1 MSKKNIELTIEEFA
15 SPLVEGLGYEL
26 VDIEFIKESGE
37 WYLRFYIDSDNSDG
51 INIDD
56 CTTVSRALSAK
67 LDEVDPIEE
76 SYYLEV
82 SSPGLDRPLK
92 KDTDFIKYS
101 GKKIKIKFYKPF
113 MEKKVMEG
121 ILKGLVESKI
131 IVTVNNT
138 DIEIDKDIVA
148 SVRLND
154 F

>member
-1 MSKKNIELTIEEFA
+1 MNKKQIESSIEKFT
-15 SPLVEGLGYEL
+15 SPLIEDLGYEL
-26 VDIEFIKESGE
+26 VDLEYIKEDGE
-37 WYLRFYIDSDNSDG
+37 WYLRFYIDSENG
-51 INIDD
+51 IQIED

-67 LDEVDPIEE
+67 LDEEDPIED

-92 KDTDFIKYS
+92 KESDFIKYI

-113 MEKKVMEG
+113 MDKKVMEG
-121 ILKGLVESKI
+121 VLQGFENNKI
-131 IVTVNNT
+131 IINVNDET
-138 DIEIDKDIVA
+138 LEVEKDIIA